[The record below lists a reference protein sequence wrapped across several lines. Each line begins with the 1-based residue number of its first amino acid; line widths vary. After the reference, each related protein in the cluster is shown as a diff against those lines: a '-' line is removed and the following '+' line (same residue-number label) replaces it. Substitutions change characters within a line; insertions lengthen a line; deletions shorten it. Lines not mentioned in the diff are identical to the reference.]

1 MRTFDLS
8 PLFRTSIGFDRLN
21 RLLDA
26 ARTMDS
32 PSYPPYDIE
41 AVDENSYRITMAVAG
56 FGEDDIEV
64 TAKDDVLLVSGRI
77 AEPKSGERRYLHRG
91 IANRAFERR
100 FQLADHITVAGAKLA
115 NGLLHLELVRE
126 VPEELKPRRIAIT
139 GVKSAKVIEGDVAA

>member
-1 MRTFDLS
+1 MRSFDLS

-26 ARTMDS
+26 ARTMDA

-64 TAKDDVLLVSGRI
+64 TAKEDMLLVAGRI
-77 AEPKSGERRYLHRG
+77 DEPKDGERRYLHRG
-91 IANRAFERR
+91 IATRAFERR
-100 FQLADHITVAGAKLA
+100 FQLADHITVTGAKLA
-115 NGLLHLELVRE
+115 NGLLHLELARE

-139 GVKSAKVIEGDVAA
+139 SVKSATVIEGDKAA